1 MAAINQA
8 INQSP
13 VTSWYTP
20 DVIGADIS
28 AYDQITTETTFY
40 ASLSGNVMAISMDA
54 FGDTARDPSSS
65 FAAGLWITQD
75 IAGFNADSS
84 PFPGADPDT
93 QFTQLDT
100 TSEISTT
107 LAVAGVGFQISANRM
122 VAWDQD
128 SLWLAEDYT
137 TGAWTETVPID
148 QNSEAVFYASI
159 SGTNVVVARAD
170 ISQSPPVHYIDLYSD
185 AFAGPDKVVRTFAM
199 PAYTAIRSVSL
210 SGPFLAITTF
220 YSTGQNLADDKSQI
234 WVQDLRTVGDELSLV
249 EVPAPTGTAEWV
261 TTGANTKP
269 MIVSIFYTQM
279 MVTFVDVRDCT
290 SDSPTFSLSCSVA
303 HPIPRPSSS
312 FTRTPAIAVATWLPR
327 ATGPASRLPLGRPTP
342 QASSPASS
350 WR

>member
-8 INQSP
+8 IDQSP

-28 AYDQITTETTFY
+28 AYDQITAETTYY
-40 ASLSGNVMAISMDA
+40 ASLSGNVMAVSMAA
-54 FGDTARDPSSS
+54 FDDSSTQPTTS
-65 FAAGLWITQD
+65 YQAGLWITQD

-107 LAVAGVGFQISANRM
+107 LAVADVGFQISANRM

-128 SLWLAEDYT
+128 SLWLADDYT

-148 QNSEAVFYASI
+148 QNSAVFYASI

-185 AFAGPDKVVRTFAM
+185 AFAGPDKSVRTYTM

-220 YSTGQNLADDKSQI
+220 YSDTQDLANDKSQI

-261 TTGANTKP
+261 TTGTNTKP

-290 SDSPTFSLSCSVA
+290 SDSPTFSLSCSLA

-312 FTRTPAIAVATWLPR
+312 FTRTPAVTVATWLPR

>member
-1 MAAINQA
+1 MAAINA
-8 INQSP
+8 AST

-20 DVIGADIS
+20 GVIGADIS
-28 AYDQITTETTFY
+28 AYDEITASLATYY
-40 ASLSGNVMAISMDA
+40 ASLSGNVMAVSMNG
-54 FGDTARDPSSS
+54 FSVPSTQTDYQ
-65 FAAGLWITQD
+65 AGLWITQD
-75 IAGFNADSS
+75 IAGYSAAT
-84 PFPGADPDT
+84 PAATFPGTDPDT

-107 LAVAGVGFQISANRM
+107 LAVADVGFQISANRM

-185 AFAGPDKVVRTFAM
+185 AFAGPNKVVTTFTM

-220 YSTGQNLADDKSQI
+220 YSDTLNLANDKSQI

-261 TTGANTKP
+261 TTGTNTKP
-269 MIVSIFYTQM
+269 MIVSIFYNQM
-279 MVTFVDVRDCT
+279 MVTFVDVRN
-290 SDSPTFSLSCSVA
+290 
-303 HPIPRPSSS
+303 
-312 FTRTPAIAVATWLPR
+312 
-327 ATGPASRLPLGRPTP
+327 
-342 QASSPASS
+342 
-350 WR
+350 